1 MVIHSPL
8 VGRACKGIVKS
19 AMRTSYSAINTYLQC
34 PQRYKFQEVDRI
46 RAPKGK
52 EAIFGSL
59 IHDTLHFM
67 FERTPLFPTLD
78 EVIAHFRE
86 HWPLREVFLQ
96 EEKNDPL
103 KRAWTPEEEKAYF
116 EDGVAMLKKF
126 YEKNAPWNFAVVDLE
141 SRFEIVLADPKTG
154 ETHILAGI
162 IDRIDKLSDE
172 TYEIIDYKT
181 AKRMPSQDAINRD
194 LQLSLYS
201 LGLQNR
207 WPHIKPEEIKL
218 SLYFVK
224 HGVKLSTQASA
235 ENTKK
240 TQTHILKTIADIQ
253 DKIQG
258 GKNFDPMPSILC
270 NWCGYRPMC
279 PAWKHLYKKQD
290 PAIKNEAD
298 ANGAINEYLG
308 LKKNEDRLKKRME
321 ELQAQ
326 IREYMEREGL
336 TRVFGDEGYVSK
348 RTQQRFEYDYQKI
361 EALLS
366 PLGKWQDI
374 LTADATKLR
383 KILYEVPED
392 VRLVVEEARAV
403 AKEYSVLTASL
414 KKIKG
419 PEDAATESPLPTEL

>member
-1 MVIHSPL
+1 
-8 VGRACKGIVKS
+8 
-19 AMRTSYSAINTYLQC
+19 MRTSYSAIDTYLQC
-34 PQRYKFQEVDRI
+34 PQRYKFQEIDRI
-46 RAPKGK
+46 RVAKGK

-67 FERTPLFPTLD
+67 FEKTPLYPTLD
-78 EVIAHFRE
+78 EVVAHFRE
-86 HWPLREVFLQ
+86 HWPQRGVFLE

-103 KRAWTPEEEKAYF
+103 KHAWTPEEEKAYF
-116 EDGVAMLKKF
+116 EDGVRMLKKF

-141 SRFEIVLADPKTG
+141 SRFEIALTDPKTG

-162 IDRIDKLSDE
+162 IDRIDRLPDE

-181 AKRMPSQDAINRD
+181 AKRMPSQEKINTD

-207 WPHIKPEEIKL
+207 WPHITPEEIKL
-218 SLYFVK
+218 SLYFIK
-224 HGVKLSTQASA
+224 HGVKLSARATP
-235 ENTKK
+235 ETTEKTKE
-240 TQTHILKTIADIQ
+240 HILKTIRDIQ
-253 DKIQG
+253 DKIRN

-298 ANGAINEYLG
+298 ATTVINEYLG
-308 LKKNEDRLKKRME
+308 LKKSEERLKKRME

-326 IREYMEREGL
+326 IREYMDREGL
-336 TRVFGDEGYVSK
+336 TRVFGDEGYLSRRVQT
-348 RTQQRFEYDYQKI
+348 RYEYDFQKI

-392 VRLVVEEARAV
+392 VRMAVEEARAV
-403 AKEYSVLTASL
+403 AKEYAVLTASL

-419 PEDAATESPLPTEL
+419 PEDAASESPLPPPEA